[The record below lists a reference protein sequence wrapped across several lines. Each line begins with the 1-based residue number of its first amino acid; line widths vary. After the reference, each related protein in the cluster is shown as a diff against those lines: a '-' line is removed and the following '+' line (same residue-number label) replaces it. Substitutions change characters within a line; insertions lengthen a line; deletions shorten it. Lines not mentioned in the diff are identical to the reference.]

1 MKTIKVN
8 NLKYTRSKRYIIL
21 TSILIFLSIIVIVNA
36 CRSTNNL
43 KKLSL
48 TEVDGIVTSFNLN
61 DNIYEIEVSNEN
73 VIYLEA
79 NLETNTTIPTLKDNL
94 KVNDKVYLKL
104 DSKTKYIYI
113 AKVNDN
119 LLYNLIEI
127 NNLSNRNMII
137 FYGIILVVSI
147 VCLIMNIIS
156 IIKTPKTKEMS
167 QIEYI
172 LTANNVLSNSML
184 NDDSKT
190 KHILKMN
197 KILNYCLIA
206 AMILVFVFGMM
217 LKAAFDNNII
227 ILCATLCLIA
237 ALIVLTVALKPKL
250 YSTHLETFVNDYLFY
265 LDNGNNIEKEST
277 IFFKKEGFKVQD
289 EEKVFFFD
297 YHELNFYTVAVYSK
311 SDAPVNLFI
320 CSALPEKEEFKDI
333 QDFIIPFTYNIYKE
347 IKENGVYI
355 EGLEELINDLLS
367 ESKKNIKNIKE
378 EPLVIFYKN

>member
-1 MKTIKVN
+1 MKTIKVE
-8 NLKYTRSKRYIIL
+8 NLKYTRSKRYIVL
-21 TSILIFLSIIVIVNA
+21 TAILIFLSIIVIVNA
-36 CRSTNNL
+36 CRSTSNL

-61 DNIYEIEVSNEN
+61 DNIYEIEVTNEN

-79 NLETNTTIPTLKDNL
+79 NLETNASIPTLKDNL
-94 KVNDKVYLKL
+94 KVNDKVYLKV
-104 DSKTKYIYI
+104 DSKTKYIYL
-113 AKVNDN
+113 AKVNNN
-119 LLYNLIEI
+119 LLYDLIEI
-127 NNLSNRNMII
+127 NTKSNRNMII
-137 FYGIILVVSI
+137 FYGIILAVSI
-147 VCLIMNIIS
+147 VCLTMNIIT
-156 IIKTPKTKEMS
+156 IVKTPKIKEMN

-172 LTANNVLSNSML
+172 LTSNNVLSNSML
-184 NDDSKT
+184 NDNSKT

-206 AMILVFVFGMM
+206 GMIVLFIFGML

-227 ILCATLCLIA
+227 ILCITLCLIA
-237 ALIVLTVALKPKL
+237 VLIVLIVALKPKL
-250 YSTHLETFVNDYLFY
+250 YSTHLKTFINDYLFY

-311 SDAPVNLFI
+311 TDAPVNLFI
-320 CSALPEKEEFKDI
+320 CSALPEKEEYKDI
-333 QDFIIPFTYNIYKE
+333 QDFIIPFTYDIYKE

-355 EGLEELINDLLS
+355 EGLEELINDLLNES
-367 ESKKNIKNIKE
+367 EKNIKNIKD
-378 EPLVIFYKN
+378 EPLVIFYKK